1 MEYGTR
7 IEGYRMKID
16 MSFGSGGKQTSNL
29 INEIFLNNY
38 GNEVLSKME
47 DAAVLNISGDI
58 AYTTDSFVVTPMFF
72 NGGDIGKLAV
82 YGTVNDLSMMGAEPK
97 YLTAGFII
105 EEGADL
111 ETIDRIAH
119 SMKLAAREANVKI
132 VAGDTKV
139 IEGTGNVYINTSGIG
154 TIMKRGISISNC
166 KTGDAVI
173 LSGNLGEHH
182 AAIMSERMGIKNK
195 IVSDCAPLCFM
206 VKELIENNIDVHCMR
221 DVTRG
226 GLATV
231 LNEVSSSS
239 SCNVVIEERSLP
251 VSSEVKGFCDILG
264 LDPLYMANEGKMI
277 AVVPEEQA
285 EKALEVIRENKYGRN
300 ARIIGRILEGKGVNM
315 ITTLRGNRTIDILYG
330 EGLPRIC

>member
-1 MEYGTR
+1 
-7 IEGYRMKID
+7 MKID
-16 MSFGSGGKQTSNL
+16 ISFGSGGKQTSNL
-29 INEIFLNNY
+29 INQIFLNNY
-38 GNEVLSKME
+38 GNEILGKME
-47 DAAVLNISGDI
+47 DAAVLNIDGDI

-82 YGTVNDLSMMGAEPK
+82 CGTVNDLSMMGAEPK

-119 SMKLAAREANVKI
+119 SMKLAACEANVKI

-154 TIMKRGISISNC
+154 TIMKRDISISNC

-206 VKELIENNIDVHCMR
+206 VRELIENNIDVHCMR

-231 LNEVSSSS
+231 LNEVSASS
-239 SCNVVIEERSLP
+239 SCNVVIEERLLP
-251 VSSEVKGFCDILG
+251 VSSEIKGFCDILG

-277 AVVPEEQA
+277 AIIPERQA
-285 EKALEVIRENKYGRN
+285 EKALEFIRGNKYGKN
-300 ARIIGRILEGKGVNM
+300 ARIIGRILEGRGVNM
-315 ITTLRGNRTIDILYG
+315 ITALGGNRTIDILYG